1 MKIVE
6 DFIPV
11 GRENRP
17 GLKLSGPEW
26 ITIHDTAN
34 TGKGADAAAHARY
47 LKGDDAAKKLVS

>member
-6 DFIPV
+6 DLYT
-11 GRENRP
+11 GWKGKNRP

-34 TGKGADAAAHARY
+34 TGKGADAGSPCP
-47 LKGDDAAKKLVS
+47 LP